1 MTGREYAEL
10 RKSLGLTQVELA
22 AAVGVAPS
30 TVSAREQQPD
40 KDIPDE
46 AKLAIESVAVDVR
59 ADRAD
64 W

>member
-30 TVSAREQQPD
+30 TVSAREQHPD
-40 KDIPDE
+40 LDIPNE
-46 AKLAIESVAVDVR
+46 ARLAIESVAIGVT
-59 ADRAD
+59 
-64 W
+64 

>member
-10 RKSLGLTQVELA
+10 RNELGLTQVELA
-22 AAVGVAPS
+22 AKVGVAPS

-46 AKLAIESVAVDVR
+46 AKLAIQSVAIGTR
-59 ADRAD
+59 ASSRS
-64 W
+64 